1 MFDLNK
7 KLTINGFK
15 SKASAIRFLKSRG
28 HNICTLLASPE
39 SNPKIEKNGKVVDVY
54 TYALHLAPFNL
65 SGFQV
70 CAMASAGCAEACL
83 HTAGNPAYMDTKEK
97 SRIAKTRAYFQER
110 EAFLAV
116 LVFEMIAAWKKAQ
129 KNGVE
134 IAFRLNATSDLPWE
148 KRKVQIADALS
159 QYDMFIFDMFA
170 DVQFYDYT
178 AFPKRVIA
186 HAMGAMPKNYHLTF
200 SRKENNQEQ
209 VDAVLNGGG
218 NVAAVL
224 SRKLYKQALE
234 QGFLMLNGYMRTVTD
249 GDAHDYRPN
258 DPQGTLVILKAKG
271 DAITDTSGFTIHA

>member
-1 MFDLNK
+1 MLNLNE

-15 SKASAIRFLKSRG
+15 SKAAAIRFLKERG
-28 HNICTLLASPE
+28 HKICTLLASPE
-39 SNPKIEKNGKVVDVY
+39 SNPKIEKNGKVVDVF

-70 CAMASAGCAEACL
+70 CAMASDGCAKACL
-83 HTAGNPAYMDTKEK
+83 HTSGNPAYMETKEQ

-129 KNGVE
+129 KNKQE

-148 KRKVQIADALS
+148 KRVVTINGEKL
-159 QYDMFIFDMFA
+159 FIFDIFA
-170 DVQFYDYT
+170 DIQFYDYT

-186 HAMGAMPKNYHLTF
+186 HAMGCMPKNYHLTF
-200 SRKENNQEQ
+200 SRKENNQEH

-234 QGFLMLNGYMRTVTD
+234 QGHIVLNGYMRKVTD

-258 DPQGTLVILKAKG
+258 DPLGTLVILKAKG
-271 DAITDTSGFTIHA
+271 DAIRDTSGFVIQAA